1 MRRLTFTFIIALF
14 LSNLGSAQRTFNYSD
29 FTKEEQDSLRKG
41 IVTPDMLAKFQEG
54 RRRDSVYRDSFIRT
68 RIVNQPILDFDARD
82 TAGVMHRPAMY
93 RGRVWIIY
101 LWEFWEN
108 PFQYEIPSL
117 NAVVDSLR
125 GEGVEVLSFMSYQ
138 LGESEKKYMLDR
150 PIRFPIIENSEGFG
164 NQLFGAFFPRP
175 YIAIIDK
182 RGVFRYFYDGQK
194 LHLGF
199 KFGHRNELLEEN
211 KKNQPTYDFMEKVK
225 LLLKE

>member
-1 MRRLTFTFIIALF
+1 MRRYTFIFFIHLTSF
-14 LSNLGSAQRTFNYSD
+14 LTAQPSFTTGH
-29 FTKEEQDSLRKG
+29 FTKEERDSLQKSIASPAILEKLDRIMKRE
-41 IVTPDMLAKFQEG
+41 DY
-54 RRRDSVYRDSFIRT
+54 RRDSIIKNHIINT
-68 RIVNQPILDFDARD
+68 PISDFDARD
-82 TAGVMHRPAMY
+82 TEGVLHRPAMY
-93 RGRVWIIY
+93 RGRVWLIH
-101 LWEFWEN
+101 FWN
-108 PFQYEIPSL
+108 FWDNSFQYEIPDL